1 MVYGFIGLG
10 NMAKAILGGMRKS
23 PVFAGVEIL
32 GAEPDE
38 VRATEAA
45 DTYAVR
51 LAQAAEVMASADTVL
66 LAVKPQVLSDLL
78 PTLAPRVR
86 EGQLIVSIAAGREIA
101 FYEGILPEGTSF
113 VRVMPNINA
122 MVGAAAAA
130 VCGGTYA
137 TPAQVGEV
145 RAVFGTVGA
154 TFEIPEKLF
163 SAFTALSGSSPAF
176 VYRYIETIARAGEA
190 AGFSYETALRISCAV
205 ALGSA
210 KMAGESGIAPEALV
224 KMVCSP
230 GGTTV
235 EGVKVLDSEDFSGT
249 VTRAFEAVVKRDR
262 ELRS

>member
-23 PVFAGVEIL
+23 AAFAGAEIL
-32 GAEPDE
+32 GAEPDT
-38 VRATEAA
+38 VRAAAVSEA
-45 DTYAVR
+45 YAVR
-51 LAQAAEVMASADTVL
+51 LASAEEVMADAETVI
-66 LAVKPQVLSDLL
+66 LAVKPQVLSALL
-78 PTLAPRVR
+78 PTLTPHVK
-86 EGQLIVSIAAGREIA
+86 EGQLVVSIAAGREIS
-101 FYEGILPEGTSF
+101 FYEGVLPKGTPF

-137 TPAQVGEV
+137 TPAQVAEV

-154 TFEIPEKLF
+154 TFEIPEDLF

-190 AGFSYETALRISCAV
+190 AGFPYETALQISCAV

-210 KMAGESGIAPEALV
+210 KMAGESGIAPETLV

-230 GGTTV
+230 GGTTI
-235 EGVKVLDSEDFSGT
+235 EGVKVLDAEDFSGT
-249 VTRAFEAVVKRDR
+249 VTRAFDAVVKRDR
-262 ELRS
+262 ELRA